1 MPSRP
6 RPRSRIAL
14 AVVMASA
21 GIAHF
26 AAPTFFDRIVPH
38 ALGRARFFTY
48 TSGVAEVLCGL
59 LLALPRTRRLGAW
72 CTVVLLLLVFPANI
86 QQWIDERSVPTL
98 LRLPLQA
105 PLIAWAYSH
114 THE

>member
-1 MPSRP
+1 M
-6 RPRSRIAL
+6 AL
-14 AVVMASA
+14 A

-38 ALGRARFFTY
+38 SLGRPRPFTY
-48 TSGVAEVLCGL
+48 ASGVAEMLCAS
-59 LLALPRTRRLGAW
+59 LLAVPRTRRFGAW
-72 CTVVLLLLVFPANI
+72 CTVVLLVLVFPANV
-86 QQWIDERSVPTL
+86 QQWVDERSLPTL

-114 THE
+114 TRDD